1 MYDEFSSIL
10 CNRDSDSIEET
21 YHSNHTLSRLD
32 FDSVI
37 RGGGFDSDSEEEDDE
52 SFCYS
57 ADDEM
62 PFDLY
67 SLLHLNRNPNKAAV
81 ARRKV
86 INVRFSEAP
95 SAMKLVD
102 LNLELSVLPQ
112 FLSWIGKE
120 KERQDLSLIFGFM
133 VRTPALLEGATA
145 APTLPDRK
153 RMKMTKDTNYHATC

>member
-1 MYDEFSSIL
+1 
-10 CNRDSDSIEET
+10 
-21 YHSNHTLSRLD
+21 
-32 FDSVI
+32 VK
-37 RGGGFDSDSEEEDDE
+37 EDDE